1 MCLLIIKDINIDF
14 SWWPKL
20 LSFHLSPHA
29 FPVCPLL
36 LAKVFTLP
44 IFLITSSLIIQPQ
57 ILAQN
62 ILAMYPSASL
72 SKHSRYVPIRFV
84 RTCTIQDN
92 SKFEKSFFTHE
103 RRWQDIG
110 IVMNHRKLHSC
121 YQYVQMNNLFAPFT
135 VSLVLVVARQTAN
148 IEFSDLTI

>member
-20 LSFHLSPHA
+20 LSFHLSP
-29 FPVCPLL
+29 CL
-36 LAKVFTLP
+36 
-44 IFLITSSLIIQPQ
+44 SSLSPFTSKSFHPPNLSNNLIPYHPTP
-57 ILAQN
+57 N
-62 ILAMYPSASL
+62 SR